1 MLKIYDT
8 TSEEVEISTL
18 SDNAR
23 YFVEETLKM
32 IAEKTKYNVY
42 VALID
47 DNSSGKVTAIINS
60 DSLSDNEYLFTDIV
74 ELIKDKFINI
84 EHLHNIENFQ
94 RLILTAYPTGKNRN
108 KISY

>member
-1 MLKIYDT
+1 MQ
-8 TSEEVEISTL
+8 
-18 SDNAR
+18 
-23 YFVEETLKM
+23 
-32 IAEKTKYNVY
+32 KTKYNVY
-42 VALID
+42 VTLID

-94 RLILTAYPTGKNRN
+94 RLTAYPTGKNRN
-108 KISY
+108 KVSY

>member
-32 IAEKTKYNVY
+32 IAERQSTMFM
-42 VALID
+42 L
-47 DNSSGKVTAIINS
+47 
-60 DSLSDNEYLFTDIV
+60 L
-74 ELIKDKFINI
+74 
-84 EHLHNIENFQ
+84 
-94 RLILTAYPTGKNRN
+94 
-108 KISY
+108 

>member
-8 TSEEVEISTL
+8 ASVEVEISTL

-23 YFVEETLKM
+23 YFIEETLKM

-42 VALID
+42 VTLVD

-60 DSLSDNEYLFTDIV
+60 DSSLDNEYLFTDIV

-84 EHLHNIENFQ
+84 ELLSRTENFQ

-108 KISY
+108 KVSY